1 MVQAEQS
8 VIGCLMM
15 APELLDRA
23 RAVLS
28 PAMFEAQPLAR
39 IFSCMLELKKAGTP
53 VDAVTVV
60 SRLGD
65 GYAAMIRECACIA
78 PRIGTFPQYAAIVL
92 DAWRERT
99 LVTELQS
106 LAISGRTA
114 DEMTAELERMA
125 ARQRSIMQKVHSASE
140 QTFGEAVAQAY
151 RDLLKP
157 DTSLKTDWKHFN
169 DVLGG
174 LQRGCLYIIAARPG
188 DGKTDFALHLAVQL
202 AKRCRVDYRSLEM
215 TKEQLVHRVLSRVCM
230 INSTRFRDHDLD
242 ENAQKRIGIAA
253 ARMGDLHLVMDDTP
267 GVSAGDVEAKLASG
281 NDSTANHY
289 AALLAQVQA
298 QQDAAAR
305 RAEEL
310 ARQKQQA
317 AQAAYD
323 KNMGYLNEAYAN
335 RSNLLQQNYNDALAQ
350 LQASYDS
357 GARGVNQNADSAQQ
371 QAYINYMM
379 SKRDLPQALA
389 AQGLTGGMSESALAG
404 MYNSYGNNRNTI
416 DRGRNESLAALLDT
430 LNSNRSSALQSY
442 NSQLSAAEQQK
453 MAYQMQLEQAL
464 ANGSAEI
471 LQNKYDTLQNLDN
484 AYAQQILALQ
494 QAAAQAAQKR
504 W

>member
-1 MVQAEQS
+1 
-8 VIGCLMM
+8 M
-15 APELLDRA
+15 AY
-23 RAVLS
+23 V
-28 PAMFEAQPLAR
+28 
-39 IFSCMLELKKAGTP
+39 K
-53 VDAVTVV
+53 
-60 SRLGD
+60 GD
-65 GYAAMIRECACIA
+65 G
-78 PRIGTFPQYAAIVL
+78 V
-92 DAWRERT
+92 
-99 LVTELQS
+99 S
-106 LAISGRTA
+106 NSSGNYKYFT
-114 DEMTAELERMA
+114 TN
-125 ARQRSIMQKVHSASE
+125 
-140 QTFGEAVAQAY
+140 
-151 RDLLKP
+151 
-157 DTSLKTDWKHFN
+157 DWKTKIQ
-169 DVLGG
+169 G
-174 LQRGCLYIIAARPG
+174 LEDSYNKL
-188 DGKTDFALHLAVQL
+188 LASV
-202 AKRCRVDYRSLEM
+202 KS
-215 TKEQLVHRVLSRVCM
+215 
-230 INSTRFRDHDLD
+230 NSQTNVPSGANNTR
-242 ENAQKRIGIAA
+242 
-253 ARMGDLHLVMDDTP
+253 
-267 GVSAGDVEAKLASG
+267 SG

-310 ARQKQQA
+310 ARQKQEA

-494 QAAAQAAQKR
+494 QAAAQAAQKTLVADANGGQEGVSGKPPAEKMSLPCR
-504 W
+504 RFPGDPAGICGGLP

>member
-1 MVQAEQS
+1 
-8 VIGCLMM
+8 M
-15 APELLDRA
+15 AIFKGRVRVRYGYSRWGYTRNNGKGWHGGSDEEGLD
-23 RAVLS
+23 S
-28 PAMFEAQPLAR
+28 
-39 IFSCMLELKKAGTP
+39 T
-53 VDAVTVV
+53 T
-60 SRLGD
+60 
-65 GYAAMIRECACIA
+65 IRM
-78 PRIGTFPQYAAIVL
+78 PDYKGK
-92 DAWRERT
+92 
-99 LVTELQS
+99 S
-106 LAISGRTA
+106 ISGRVITA
-114 DEMTAELERMA
+114 RKVDRSTGSKTWEWGWYVCVELDAGQTPDAVNYLYFCHNARNLVSVGQRVKSGDALAVMGSTGNAALASPPFAHCHFEVRATAAGAGLDPTA
-125 ARQRSIMQKVHSASE
+125 YTGHPNAVG
-140 QTFGEAVAQAY
+140 TYGEAIDETEDSDMKFLEVTSGKCEVFTA
-151 RDLLKP
+151 P
-157 DTSLKTDWKHFN
+157 DVNAVDKHYN
-169 DVLGG
+169 G
-174 LQRGCLYIIAARPG
+174 
-188 DGKTDFALHLAVQL
+188 
-202 AKRCRVDYRSLEM
+202 
-215 TKEQLVHRVLSRVCM
+215 
-230 INSTRFRDHDLD
+230 
-242 ENAQKRIGIAA
+242 
-253 ARMGDLHLVMDDTP
+253 
-267 GVSAGDVEAKLASG
+267 G

-298 QQDAAAR
+298 AQDAAAR

-335 RSNLLQQNYNDALAQ
+335 RNNLLQQNYNDALAQ

-357 GARGVNQNADSAQQ
+357 GARGVNRNADSAQQ

>member
-15 APELLDRA
+15 APELLDKA

-28 PAMFEAQPLAR
+28 PARFEAQPLAR

-65 GYAAMIRECACIA
+65 GYAAVIRECACIA

-157 DTSLKTDWKHFN
+157 DTSLNTDWKHFN

-188 DGKTDFALHLAVQL
+188 DGKNGFCPASGRAACQALPRGLQKPGNDEGAACAPCCFSKRMRKVFRKNEKSMLQKCNKK
-202 AKRCRVDYRSLEM
+202 AKRKGRLQRVKKPM
-215 TKEQLVHRVLSRVCM
+215 
-230 INSTRFRDHDLD
+230 
-242 ENAQKRIGIAA
+242 
-253 ARMGDLHLVMDDTP
+253 
-267 GVSAGDVEAKLASG
+267 
-281 NDSTANHY
+281 
-289 AALLAQVQA
+289 
-298 QQDAAAR
+298 
-305 RAEEL
+305 
-310 ARQKQQA
+310 
-317 AQAAYD
+317 
-323 KNMGYLNEAYAN
+323 
-335 RSNLLQQNYNDALAQ
+335 
-350 LQASYDS
+350 
-357 GARGVNQNADSAQQ
+357 
-371 QAYINYMM
+371 
-379 SKRDLPQALA
+379 
-389 AQGLTGGMSESALAG
+389 
-404 MYNSYGNNRNTI
+404 
-416 DRGRNESLAALLDT
+416 
-430 LNSNRSSALQSY
+430 
-442 NSQLSAAEQQK
+442 
-453 MAYQMQLEQAL
+453 
-464 ANGSAEI
+464 
-471 LQNKYDTLQNLDN
+471 
-484 AYAQQILALQ
+484 
-494 QAAAQAAQKR
+494 
-504 W
+504 

>member
-1 MVQAEQS
+1 MLMGDWGSYKKKDSSGLTQTLLPNG
-8 VIGCLMM
+8 VILWKNPNGISE
-15 APELLDRA
+15 PIK
-23 RAVLS
+23 S
-28 PAMFEAQPLAR
+28 F
-39 IFSCMLELKKAGTP
+39 
-53 VDAVTVV
+53 
-60 SRLGD
+60 GD
-65 GYAAMIRECACIA
+65 
-78 PRIGTFPQYAAIVL
+78 L
-92 DAWRERT
+92 
-99 LVTELQS
+99 
-106 LAISGRTA
+106 
-114 DEMTAELERMA
+114 
-125 ARQRSIMQKVHSASE
+125 
-140 QTFGEAVAQAY
+140 
-151 RDLLKP
+151 
-157 DTSLKTDWKHFN
+157 DTSNNNANQTPAN
-169 DVLGG
+169 TTTPPPT
-174 LQRGCLYIIAARPG
+174 AA
-188 DGKTDFALHLAVQL
+188 D
-202 AKRCRVDYRSLEM
+202 
-215 TKEQLVHRVLSRVCM
+215 
-230 INSTRFRDHDLD
+230 
-242 ENAQKRIGIAA
+242 
-253 ARMGDLHLVMDDTP
+253 
-267 GVSAGDVEAKLASG
+267 
-281 NDSTANHY
+281 HY

-335 RSNLLQQNYNDALAQ
+335 RNNLLQQNYNDALAQ

>member
-1 MVQAEQS
+1 
-8 VIGCLMM
+8 M
-15 APELLDRA
+15 AKDKG
-23 RAVLS
+23 
-28 PAMFEAQPLAR
+28 
-39 IFSCMLELKKAGTP
+39 ELK
-53 VDAVTVV
+53 
-60 SRLGD
+60 
-65 GYAAMIRECACIA
+65 GY
-78 PRIGTFPQYAAIVL
+78 
-92 DAWRERT
+92 
-99 LVTELQS
+99 LVGGAQEGRSS
-106 LAISGRTA
+106 L
-114 DEMTAELERMA
+114 
-125 ARQRSIMQKVHSASE
+125 
-140 QTFGEAVAQAY
+140 
-151 RDLLKP
+151 
-157 DTSLKTDWKHFN
+157 
-169 DVLGG
+169 
-174 LQRGCLYIIAARPG
+174 
-188 DGKTDFALHLAVQL
+188 GKTVIPVYENEPIKYRGAPLKDSNSLHFVSKANSNRDISTGTAV
-202 AKRCRVDYRSLEM
+202 
-215 TKEQLVHRVLSRVCM
+215 
-230 INSTRFRDHDLD
+230 
-242 ENAQKRIGIAA
+242 
-253 ARMGDLHLVMDDTP
+253 
-267 GVSAGDVEAKLASG
+267 
-281 NDSTANHY
+281 STAADHY

-310 ARQKQQA
+310 ARQKQEA

-357 GARGVNQNADSAQQ
+357 GARGVNRNADSAQQ

-379 SKRDLPQALA
+379 SKRDLPPARA

>member
-1 MVQAEQS
+1 MQLEKAKETKQDMERCRLLAQRIAEE
-8 VIGCLMM
+8 L
-15 APELLDRA
+15 APA
-23 RAVLS
+23 TAAVLNAET
-28 PAMFEAQPLAR
+28 PA
-39 IFSCMLELKKAGTP
+39 LEKALHRAG
-53 VDAVTVV
+53 VDANPFTV
-60 SRLGD
+60 
-65 GYAAMIRECACIA
+65 
-78 PRIGTFPQYAAIVL
+78 
-92 DAWRERT
+92 
-99 LVTELQS
+99 
-106 LAISGRTA
+106 
-114 DEMTAELERMA
+114 A
-125 ARQRSIMQKVHSASE
+125 ARQA
-140 QTFGEAVAQAY
+140 
-151 RDLLKP
+151 DLLVAEDP
-157 DTSLKTDWKHFN
+157 AWVEMPAQMPGQ
-169 DVLGG
+169 VL
-174 LQRGCLYIIAARPG
+174 
-188 DGKTDFALHLAVQL
+188 
-202 AKRCRVDYRSLEM
+202 
-215 TKEQLVHRVLSRVCM
+215 LVFTGSNVA
-230 INSTRFRDHDLD
+230 
-242 ENAQKRIGIAA
+242 EGW
-253 ARMGDLHLVMDDTP
+253 
-267 GVSAGDVEAKLASG
+267 
-281 NDSTANHY
+281 
-289 AALLAQVQA
+289 
-298 QQDAAAR
+298 
-305 RAEEL
+305 AEEL
-310 ARQKQQA
+310 ARQKQEA

-335 RSNLLQQNYNDALAQ
+335 RSNLLQQSYNDALAQ

-357 GARGVNQNADSAQQ
+357 GARGVNRNADSAQQ

-430 LNSNRSSALQSY
+430 LNSNQSSALQSY

>member
-1 MVQAEQS
+1 
-8 VIGCLMM
+8 M
-15 APELLDRA
+15 AL
-23 RAVLS
+23 
-28 PAMFEAQPLAR
+28 
-39 IFSCMLELKKAGTP
+39 IK
-53 VDAVTVV
+53 
-60 SRLGD
+60 GD
-65 GYAAMIRECACIA
+65 G
-78 PRIGTFPQYAAIVL
+78 V
-92 DAWRERT
+92 
-99 LVTELQS
+99 S
-106 LAISGRTA
+106 NSSGNEKNYTKKDWEYKYKA
-114 DEMTAELERMA
+114 LLGSDST
-125 ARQRSIMQKVHSASE
+125 SA
-140 QTFGEAVAQAY
+140 
-151 RDLLKP
+151 
-157 DTSLKTDWKHFN
+157 DTS
-169 DVLGG
+169 G
-174 LQRGCLYIIAARPG
+174 
-188 DGKTDFALHLAVQL
+188 
-202 AKRCRVDYRSLEM
+202 
-215 TKEQLVHRVLSRVCM
+215 
-230 INSTRFRDHDLD
+230 NSS
-242 ENAQKRIGIAA
+242 G
-253 ARMGDLHLVMDDTP
+253 
-267 GVSAGDVEAKLASG
+267 SAGGSNAS
-281 NDSTANHY
+281 DHY

-323 KNMGYLNEAYAN
+323 KNMGYLNSAYAN
-335 RSNLLQQNYNDALAQ
+335 RSNLLQQSYNDALAQ

-379 SKRDLPQALA
+379 NKRDLPQALA

-404 MYNSYGNNRNTI
+404 MYNSYGNNRNSI

-430 LNSNRSSALQSY
+430 LNSNRASALQSY

>member
-15 APELLDRA
+15 APELLDKA

-65 GYAAMIRECACIA
+65 GYEAMIRECACIA

-215 TKEQLVHRVLSRVCM
+215 TKDRWLPCNPVTMFDLMGPLFNCNQCVCHYINMSLGVDPARNGQTCEFKIGMKLFICIRVIAQHIGANITGADACLLVEFNGQH
-230 INSTRFRDHDLD
+230 
-242 ENAQKRIGIAA
+242 
-253 ARMGDLHLVMDDTP
+253 
-267 GVSAGDVEAKLASG
+267 
-281 NDSTANHY
+281 
-289 AALLAQVQA
+289 
-298 QQDAAAR
+298 
-305 RAEEL
+305 L
-310 ARQKQQA
+310 AR
-317 AQAAYD
+317 
-323 KNMGYLNEAYAN
+323 EFIIW
-335 RSNLLQQNYNDALAQ
+335 NLGEHGCCIHKHA
-350 LQASYDS
+350 
-357 GARGVNQNADSAQQ
+357 
-371 QAYINYMM
+371 M
-379 SKRDLPQALA
+379 
-389 AQGLTGGMSESALAG
+389 T
-404 MYNSYGNNRNTI
+404 
-416 DRGRNESLAALLDT
+416 
-430 LNSNRSSALQSY
+430 SNRGLVSDTGIIQPGCKIFHLSNPVTEIIFVNALV
-442 NSQLSAAEQQK
+442 
-453 MAYQMQLEQAL
+453 
-464 ANGSAEI
+464 
-471 LQNKYDTLQNLDN
+471 
-484 AYAQQILALQ
+484 
-494 QAAAQAAQKR
+494 
-504 W
+504 

>member
-1 MVQAEQS
+1 MQLEKAKETKQDMERCRLLAQRIAEE
-8 VIGCLMM
+8 L
-15 APELLDRA
+15 APA
-23 RAVLS
+23 TAAVLNAET
-28 PAMFEAQPLAR
+28 PA
-39 IFSCMLELKKAGTP
+39 LEKALHRAG
-53 VDAVTVV
+53 VDANPFTV
-60 SRLGD
+60 
-65 GYAAMIRECACIA
+65 
-78 PRIGTFPQYAAIVL
+78 
-92 DAWRERT
+92 
-99 LVTELQS
+99 
-106 LAISGRTA
+106 
-114 DEMTAELERMA
+114 A
-125 ARQRSIMQKVHSASE
+125 ARQA
-140 QTFGEAVAQAY
+140 
-151 RDLLKP
+151 DLLVAEDP
-157 DTSLKTDWKHFN
+157 AWVEMPAQMPGQ
-169 DVLGG
+169 VL
-174 LQRGCLYIIAARPG
+174 
-188 DGKTDFALHLAVQL
+188 
-202 AKRCRVDYRSLEM
+202 
-215 TKEQLVHRVLSRVCM
+215 LVFTGSNVA
-230 INSTRFRDHDLD
+230 
-242 ENAQKRIGIAA
+242 EGW
-253 ARMGDLHLVMDDTP
+253 
-267 GVSAGDVEAKLASG
+267 
-281 NDSTANHY
+281 
-289 AALLAQVQA
+289 
-298 QQDAAAR
+298 
-305 RAEEL
+305 AEEL

-357 GARGVNQNADSAQQ
+357 GARGVNRNADSAQQ

-416 DRGRNESLAALLDT
+416 DRGRNESLATLLDT